1 VRRGSGTLLDDGNR
15 IYDRVGRCYSS
26 SKVMMRVRVAGKV
39 RRNCGDG
46 ECCGKQDDDLGKRVH
61 D

>member
-1 VRRGSGTLLDDGNR
+1 LLDDGNR